1 MLMEIIIIINI
12 NFVLDINMFILGGLR
27 IFFNILLI
35 NEFIEIG
42 IIKVDILRDRGMLGI
57 GILIV
62 DVFGVFNV

>member
-1 MLMEIIIIINI
+1 MEIIIIINI

-27 IFFNILLI
+27 IFFNILII

>member
-12 NFVLDINMFILGGLR
+12 NFVLDIDMFILGGLR
-27 IFFNILLI
+27 IFFNILII

>member
-1 MLMEIIIIINI
+1 MEIIIIINI

-27 IFFNILLI
+27 IFFNILII
-35 NEFIEIG
+35 NEFMEIG

>member
-1 MLMEIIIIINI
+1 MEIIIIINI

-27 IFFNILLI
+27 IFFNILII

-42 IIKVDILRDRGMLGI
+42 IIKVDLLRDRGMLGI

>member
-27 IFFNILLI
+27 IFFNILII

-42 IIKVDILRDRGMLGI
+42 IIKVDILRDRGMLDI

>member
-12 NFVLDINMFILGGLR
+12 NFVLDINMFILGSLR
-27 IFFNILLI
+27 IFFNILII

>member
-1 MLMEIIIIINI
+1 MEIIIIINI

-27 IFFNILLI
+27 IFFNILII

-57 GILIV
+57 GILMV

>member
-27 IFFNILLI
+27 IFFNILII

-57 GILIV
+57 GI
-62 DVFGVFNV
+62 

>member
-27 IFFNILLI
+27 IFFNILII
-35 NEFIEIG
+35 NEFMEIG

>member
-27 IFFNILLI
+27 IFFNILII